1 MSIRPPHEIET
12 YAELDSVLGTRFII
26 LCGSAISGGFIDEH
40 NTIIS
45 FLPMVSYAMEKF
57 FSYLHTSV
65 RSGDYLDELLSQYS
79 LALVNGKYQSARL
92 TTKFEDFLWRL
103 ESALGANK
111 VTELLRALYLCE
123 KGQYLHTHAAISNLM
138 IQGRVKLCLTTN
150 LDNAI
155 ERANPDLDVL
165 VHTSGFSL
173 PHPPDRPTILKLH
186 GDVIKGSYIATIP
199 DMIKAEK
206 TADFSYLQDLLRSR
220 TILVA
225 GYSGSGDIDI
235 APYIRVAKQNG
246 ARLVWLVKPGSR
258 PPDLA
263 TDWYST
269 DLFSVESER
278 NRLLELSGKEKM
290 LLPDIADFPEWEK
303 RLESWIGSLN
313 TSEDVMRIMEET
325 LYKVSGWARFH
336 IYFVRKWET
345 EKSGKKVDKDRDLF
359 SFAKLCQGIGS
370 YYSALR
376 AIKKIDRDKI
386 KKLDLFRQLL
396 YLKGFTNCR
405 LVRLEEASNVLR
417 YFCCPSFSGANTVI
431 YESGLK
437 TYLEVV
443 RDMLSSMT
451 SVASIWNY
459 YFDHQIDEACT
470 LLLSSIENSV
480 DPSNEILSKLV
491 VMDINR
497 IIGRDVQMADYH
509 ILYQRAFDLHLWV
522 PAKLSAQSM
531 LRMDIREGF
540 TSLRN
545 LFRVAGGAWQWHSI
559 KHNTLALLDRIPK
572 RIVSISHLASIF
584 LSRTPVFLRELQFA
598 IKKII
603 WRLSYLQSIISIE

>member
-1 MSIRPPHEIET
+1 MSNRPPRKIET
-12 YAELDSVLGTRFII
+12 YAELNSILGTRFII

-40 NTIIS
+40 DTTVS
-45 FLPMVSYAMEKF
+45 FLPMGSYATEKF
-57 FSYLHTSV
+57 FSYLHKSV
-65 RSGDYLDELLSQYS
+65 RSGDYMDQLLSQYS

-92 TTKFEDFLWRL
+92 TTKFEDFLWRI
-103 ESALGANK
+103 ESALDANK
-111 VTELLRALYLCE
+111 VAEFLRALYLCE
-123 KGQYLHTHAAISNLM
+123 DAQYLHTHAAISNLM
-138 IQGRVKLCLTTN
+138 IQGRVKLCMTTN
-150 LDNAI
+150 FDNAI
-155 ERANPDLDVL
+155 ELANPDVDVL
-165 VHTSGFSL
+165 VHTRGFSL
-173 PHPPDRPTILKLH
+173 QHRPNRPTILKLH
-186 GDVIKGSYIATIP
+186 GDVIRGSYIATIP
-199 DMIKAEK
+199 DMITAEK
-206 TADFSYLQDLLRSR
+206 TAEFSYLGDLLGSR
-220 TILVA
+220 TILVT
-225 GYSGSGDIDI
+225 GYSGYGDIDI
-235 APYIRVAKQNG
+235 APYVRVAKQNG
-246 ARLVWLVKPGSR
+246 ARLVWLVKPRGQ

-278 NRLLELSGKEKM
+278 NCLLELSGKENV
-290 LLPDIADFPEWEK
+290 LLPDIADCPEWEK
-303 RLESWIGSLN
+303 RLESWIGSL
-313 TSEDVMRIMEET
+313 TSEDVMSIIEET
-325 LYKVSGWARFH
+325 LHKVSGWARFH
-336 IYFVRKWET
+336 VYFVRKWET
-345 EKSGKKVDKDRDLF
+345 EKSGKKLDKDRDLF

-386 KKLDLFRQLL
+386 KKLDLFRQLV

-531 LRMDIREGF
+531 LRTDIREGF